1 MKTFSFTLI
10 LITIVIS
17 VFAQEQSKIS
27 GTTPEKYNGK
37 YVYLSKISPYSP
49 FAQMNYI
56 DSAYITKGR
65 FIFNNELPPTDT
77 LLYTLVLNNNTS
89 LFVYDNENIKAT
101 YIEGNKLGYFQ
112 ISGSN
117 LNNSLNTIISYPHQ
131 IIEGHIEL
139 AKKRTELLT
148 KNKWS
153 LENEDAAKEEER
165 IKAKNFG
172 ENVQQFVKNN
182 IKNPAGKY
190 IYLIYQPFFRG
201 GLNNEVEA
209 MLSQEEQQKIIAGK
223 ETIQNFSKS
232 TQKSTPNE
240 KQLNIGIKYIDFE
253 GEMLSGDKV
262 KLSTIVTSK
271 KLVLLDFWA
280 SWCTP
285 CLNEMPEIAK
295 LHNNYKNDGLQIVG
309 ISLDKNRDRW
319 KNAVNSFCMQWI
331 QFIDSNLSNPIS
343 DVYGATVIPYTVL
356 IDHQGNI
363 IAIGLR

>member
-117 LNNSLNTIISYPHQ
+117 LDRKSTRLNSSHVKISY
-131 IIEGHIEL
+131 
-139 AKKRTELLT
+139 
-148 KNKWS
+148 
-153 LENEDAAKEEER
+153 
-165 IKAKNFG
+165 
-172 ENVQQFVKNN
+172 
-182 IKNPAGKY
+182 
-190 IYLIYQPFFRG
+190 
-201 GLNNEVEA
+201 
-209 MLSQEEQQKIIAGK
+209 
-223 ETIQNFSKS
+223 
-232 TQKSTPNE
+232 
-240 KQLNIGIKYIDFE
+240 
-253 GEMLSGDKV
+253 
-262 KLSTIVTSK
+262 
-271 KLVLLDFWA
+271 
-280 SWCTP
+280 
-285 CLNEMPEIAK
+285 
-295 LHNNYKNDGLQIVG
+295 
-309 ISLDKNRDRW
+309 
-319 KNAVNSFCMQWI
+319 AV
-331 QFIDSNLSNPIS
+331 
-343 DVYGATVIPYTVL
+343 
-356 IDHQGNI
+356 
-363 IAIGLR
+363 